1 MWLETTAQVSDSIPP
16 TQSLDHLMNYSPPAC
31 LLSCFSW
38 VWFFVTLWTVAYQ
51 VPLSMGFSK
60 QRYCSGLPCLT
71 PGHLLDPGVEPVSP
85 MSPALQ
91 VDSLLLSHQGSPQP
105 SWLWEGGKSSS
116 KFKYLNMWL
125 FLLPTYIS
133 LKQLVKF
140 AKWNKLFTSPLEYVC
155 PLQIYG
161 LHGNYSVPWK
171 PWYLHVVKEGK
182 VSWFVIIAVPL
193 LSSEVVPG
201 T

>member
-91 VDSLLLSHQGSPQP
+91 VDSLLLSHWQSSVQFSCSVVSESLRPHGLEHSRPPCLSPTPGVYLNPCPSSWWCHPTISSPVVPFSSSPQP
-105 SWLWEGGKSSS
+105 FPASGHL
-116 KFKYLNMWL
+116 
-125 FLLPTYIS
+125 
-133 LKQLVKF
+133 
-140 AKWNKLFTSPLEYVC
+140 
-155 PLQIYG
+155 
-161 LHGNYSVPWK
+161 
-171 PWYLHVVKEGK
+171 
-182 VSWFVIIAVPL
+182 
-193 LSSEVVPG
+193 
-201 T
+201 